1 MTVAAAMLPRCSSV
15 ETGDVTL
22 IWVKPVIIALVTVLA
37 PLTASVAMVSVATT
51 RVRWIAP
58 VIAPLLLRSSAVIT
72 SVITAKIV
80 APVLVTVRVSPLA
93 TVVTVSAVMAKI

>member
-1 MTVAAAMLPRCSSV
+1 
-15 ETGDVTL
+15 
-22 IWVKPVIIALVTVLA
+22 
-37 PLTASVAMVSVATT
+37 
-51 RVRWIAP
+51 
-58 VIAPLLLRSSAVIT
+58 VIT